1 MSLFNKN
8 LVSLKTKPLEQR
20 HNTTRINKKLDKKV
34 ISTINDICRE
44 ALQSLIK
51 CKQEN
56 KFTKHQRNLFEKFC
70 KNFVNTRAST
80 LSYKLTMLKQD
91 LKSKSRKLKCKKR
104 LASRKSLN
112 KKIYNKSK
120 THSPLNEGIKHHSH

>member
-1 MSLFNKN
+1 M
-8 LVSLKTKPLEQR
+8 TKLIAQLELSITNPRRNIEQ
-20 HNTTRINKKLDKKV
+20 LEV
-34 ISTINDICRE
+34 V
-44 ALQSLIK
+44 IK

-70 KNFVNTRAST
+70 KKFVNTRAST
-80 LSYKLTMLKQD
+80 LSYKLTKLKQD